1 MAKKPTKKA
10 IKKKVK
16 KPTKKKIVKPTKK
29 KIVKPT
35 KKKIVKPKKP
45 TKKKVVKPKKIH
57 IVTTPPSVI
66 KVDGV
71 IIGRSPVDFTPEV
84 KKEVE
89 VKRAI
94 PKLKKFK
101 PEPSVYRKTS
111 ISPPEGFEVL
121 EVSDD
126 SVSQAKKKISDLLN
140 RICDIIPYA
149 CWVRTQSYPKAN
161 EADGWLVVSGV
172 KGVDTPSIVSSI
184 QEAMLPD
191 APPASKEFGLSVL
204 GKGYWISVG
213 FHWQGTGDEE
223 ESDQYKKWHGM
234 IEVSSNYRSMSDE
247 SIPKARSKILSAFNV
262 GQLPSSRNPNS
273 MITNIEKKFNRTISD
288 IFVKIVWNSKNIKP
302 LRSEAEI
309 EETDE

>member
-1 MAKKPTKKA
+1 MAKKPTKKVS
-10 IKKKVK
+10 KKKPVK
-16 KPTKKKIVKPTKK
+16 KPTKKVLKKKPAKIKAVKKKPSTKK
-29 KIVKPT
+29 KPT
-35 KKKIVKPKKP
+35 
-45 TKKKVVKPKKIH
+45 PKKIH

-66 KVDGV
+66 KVDGRT
-71 IIGRSPVDFTPEV
+71 IGFSPVDFTPEV
-84 KKEVE
+84 KKEAE

-94 PKLKKFK
+94 PKTKKFK
-101 PEPSVYRKTS
+101 PEPSVYRKPS
-111 ISPPEGFEVL
+111 IAPPEGFEVL

-126 SVSQAKKKISDLLN
+126 SVSQAKAKISKLLN
-140 RICDIIPYA
+140 RICETIPYS
-149 CWVRTQSYPKAN
+149 CWVRTQAYPKAN

-172 KGVDTPSIVSSI
+172 KGVDTLAIVSSI

-191 APPASKEFGLSVL
+191 VQPTHKDFGLSAL

-247 SIPKARSKILSAFNV
+247 SIPKVRSKILSAFSV
-262 GQLPSSRNPNS
+262 GQLPSSRSPNS
-273 MITNIEKKFNRTISD
+273 MITNIEKKFHRTISD

-302 LRSEAEI
+302 QRSEAEI
-309 EETDE
+309 EEESE